1 LGRFFK
7 FKQLKI
13 DLLNT
18 MLFKQIRGHGSNF
31 SYVIADENTREA
43 AIVDPDFN
51 SDEVETVLTD
61 EKLKLVFIINT
72 HDHID
77 HIIGNDT
84 IKLRFGAKT
93 VAHRLSKIATDVK
106 VDEGDLI
113 RVGNVPVRVLHTPGH
128 SDDSICLLVDGKK
141 LLTGDTLMVGSVG
154 AISMVGG
161 DQKNLFVSLTK
172 LLNLD
177 DRVEVYPGHENGG
190 KTSSTLGEEKQTNKA
205 LKARSFEEF
214 AELMKQ

>member
-1 LGRFFK
+1 
-7 FKQLKI
+7 
-13 DLLNT
+13 
-18 MLFKQIRGHGSNF
+18 MLFKQIKGHGSNF

-51 SDEVETVLTD
+51 SDEVETLLTD

-84 IKLRFGAKT
+84 LKLRFDAKT

-113 RVGNVPVRVLHTPGH
+113 RVGNIPVKVLHTPGH
-128 SDDSICLLVDGKK
+128 SDDSICLLVDDKK
-141 LLTGDTLMVGSVG
+141 LFTGDTLMVGSVG

-205 LKARSFEEF
+205 LKARSFEEL

>member
-13 DLLNT
+13 GLLNT
-18 MLFKQIRGHGSNF
+18 MLFKQIKGHGSNF
-31 SYVIADENTREA
+31 SYVIVDENTREA

-51 SDEVETVLTD
+51 SDEVETLLTD

-77 HIIGNDT
+77 HVIGNDT
-84 IKLRFGAKT
+84 LKLRFGAKT

-113 RVGNVPVRVLHTPGH
+113 RVGITFRSKFCTHLDTAMIASAYWLTARNYLRATP
-128 SDDSICLLVDGKK
+128 
-141 LLTGDTLMVGSVG
+141 
-154 AISMVGG
+154 
-161 DQKNLFVSLTK
+161 
-172 LLNLD
+172 
-177 DRVEVYPGHENGG
+177 
-190 KTSSTLGEEKQTNKA
+190 
-205 LKARSFEEF
+205 
-214 AELMKQ
+214 

>member
-1 LGRFFK
+1 
-7 FKQLKI
+7 
-13 DLLNT
+13 

-43 AIVDPDFN
+43 AIIDPDFN
-51 SDEVETVLTD
+51 SDEVETFLTD

-84 IKLRFGAKT
+84 LKLRFGAKT

-113 RVGNVPVRVLHTPGH
+113 RVGNIPVKVLHTPGH
-128 SDDSICLLVDGKK
+128 SDDSICLLVDGKN
-141 LLTGDTLMVGSVG
+141 LFTGDTLMVGSVG

-161 DQKNLFVSLTK
+161 DQKDLFVSLTK

>member
-1 LGRFFK
+1 MGRFFK

-13 DLLNT
+13 GLLNT

-43 AIVDPDFN
+43 AIIDPDFN
-51 SDEVETVLTD
+51 SDEVETFLTD

-84 IKLRFGAKT
+84 LKLRFGAKT

-113 RVGNVPVRVLHTPGH
+113 RVGNIPVKVLHTPGH
-128 SDDSICLLVDGKK
+128 SDDSICLLADGKK
-141 LLTGDTLMVGSVG
+141 LFTGDTLMVGSVG

-177 DRVEVYPGHENGG
+177 DKVEVYPGHENGG